1 MSDIKLCQNMLIE
14 NVSDIFCVSKNNSDI
29 KLCQNTSIENM
40 WDKFYVGR
48 SARHI
53 MS

>member
-1 MSDIKLCQNMLIE
+1 MKQEMCKYVGHILSAE
-14 NVSDIFCVSKNNSDI
+14 NNSDI
-29 KLCQNTSIENM
+29 KLCQNTLIEKIWNI
-40 WDKFYVGR
+40 FYVDS